1 MSGDDSCRCQG
12 TTEKTGNKKICQS
25 KTTRKEIAAQFRV
38 KSSFA
43 VFKPTDNSV
52 LGKDKG
58 YREKE
63 TPAPQ

>member
-1 MSGDDSCRCQG
+1 MRIEAREIPG
-12 TTEKTGNKKICQS
+12 
-25 KTTRKEIAAQFRV
+25 KEHPKRNCKAISR
-38 KSSFA
+38 KSSFTA
-43 VFKPTDNSV
+43 FKPTDNSV